1 MDEYMSNIS
10 VDALDLDSLEKINKL
25 KIEVEKYKQKS
36 SDLEKENLNQKH
48 RIQDLEIEIDHNEE
62 TIKNQLGLIK
72 FYKDY
77 RKEQEKKND
86 QKYLEQYEEKIR
98 SLEDSIAIKDRKIDT
113 LYQELKEQTNLNER
127 LVDVITSK
135 EEIIKKLQKGIN
147 VGDGT
152 GDANAT
158 KFEEEIDNLKQKI
171 SDLESEKNSIIDKY
185 DDKIKELNEENNKYQ
200 DKIYDLDNEILNLKE
215 TNKKYEIEEVKQRG
229 GPDTDAEVEKLYKE
243 EIENLKTALEEVKES
258 KRQIKEK
265 AQEQRDSD
273 VKEIMDLEKALED
286 LKAESDKIK
295 RQNEVLKIQNKN
307 NEAMNEKL
315 LKRNKELEGIIGTR
329 GGDENL
335 LSNYKAKLDKKNNE
349 IENLTSKCKE
359 FKENLD
365 LYEKDKE
372 ERLKEFKHE
381 KEVLQSELDDKS
393 KKLEVALRELN
404 ELRVLGGQGE
414 ANINQMMEDPKQKLY
429 DEIKECNKQIEN
441 KDKEILEL
449 NTKLANYEI
458 DTGNELEAQTAY
470 LNNIIEE
477 DKRNIENLKKQ
488 KAKEAED
495 FGEQIEKLEV
505 EIGNYKCELATIQ
518 YDMDKK
524 MVSYKKYVKKLQEK
538 LESLGYK
545 FKDKKSAAFG
555 RMSMD
560 FATSKTFV
568 KTKTFV

>member
-1 MDEYMSNIS
+1 MSNIS

-135 EEIIKKLQKGIN
+135 EENIKKLQKGIN
-147 VGDGT
+147 VSDGT

-524 MVSYKKYVKKLQEK
+524 MVTYKKYVKKLQEK

>member
-1 MDEYMSNIS
+1 MSNLS
-10 VDALDLDSLEKINKL
+10 EDALDLDSLEKINNL
-25 KIEVEKYKQKS
+25 KIEIEKYRQEN
-36 SDLEKENLNQKH
+36 SDLKKENLNQKH
-48 RIQDLEIEIDHNEE
+48 RIQDLEIDIDHNEE

-135 EEIIKKLQKGIN
+135 EEIIRKLQRGIN

-215 TNKKYEIEEVKQRG
+215 TNKKYEIEEAKQRG
-229 GPDTDAEVEKLYKE
+229 GPDTDEEVEKIYKE

-273 VKEIMDLEKALED
+273 VKEILDLEKALED

-295 RQNEVLKIQNKN
+295 RQNEVLQIQNKN

-315 LKRNKELEGIIGTR
+315 LKRNKELEGIIGAR
-329 GGDENL
+329 GGDEESI

-458 DTGNELEAQTAY
+458 DSRNELEAQTEY

-488 KAKEAED
+488 KVKEAED

-524 MVSYKKYVKKLQEK
+524 MVTYKKYVKKLQEK

>member
-1 MDEYMSNIS
+1 MSNIS

-135 EEIIKKLQKGIN
+135 EEMIKKLQKGIN
-147 VGDGT
+147 VSDGT

-243 EIENLKTALEEVKES
+243 EIDNLKTALEEVKES

-524 MVSYKKYVKKLQEK
+524 MVTYKKYVKKLQEK

>member
-1 MDEYMSNIS
+1 MSNIS
-10 VDALDLDSLEKINKL
+10 VDALNLDSLEKINKL

-135 EEIIKKLQKGIN
+135 EEIIRKLQRGIN

-215 TNKKYEIEEVKQRG
+215 TNKKYEIEEAKQRG
-229 GPDTDAEVEKLYKE
+229 GPDTDEEVEKIYKE

-273 VKEIMDLEKALED
+273 VKEILDLEKALED

-365 LYEKDKE
+365 FYEKDKE

-524 MVSYKKYVKKLQEK
+524 MVTYKKYVKKLQEK

>member
-1 MDEYMSNIS
+1 MSNIS

-25 KIEVEKYKQKS
+25 KIEIEKYRQEN
-36 SDLEKENLNQKH
+36 SDLKKENLNQKH
-48 RIQDLEIEIDHNEE
+48 RIQDLEIDIDHNEE

-135 EEIIKKLQKGIN
+135 EEIIRKLQRGIN

-229 GPDTDAEVEKLYKE
+229 GSDADAEVEKIYKE

-295 RQNEVLKIQNKN
+295 RQNEVLQIQNKN

-315 LKRNKELEGIIGTR
+315 LKRNKELEGIIGAR
-329 GGDENL
+329 GGDEESL

-372 ERLKEFKHE
+372 EKLKEFKHE

-524 MVSYKKYVKKLQEK
+524 MVTYKKYVKKLQTK

>member
-1 MDEYMSNIS
+1 MSNIS

-273 VKEIMDLEKALED
+273 VKETMDLEKALED

-449 NTKLANYEI
+449 KSGILDLKNQNQEVFHYVVI
-458 DTGNELEAQTAY
+458 FFHY
-470 LNNIIEE
+470 
-477 DKRNIENLKKQ
+477 KRNFHILLVLLNIL
-488 KAKEAED
+488 
-495 FGEQIEKLEV
+495 
-505 EIGNYKCELATIQ
+505 
-518 YDMDKK
+518 
-524 MVSYKKYVKKLQEK
+524 
-538 LESLGYK
+538 
-545 FKDKKSAAFG
+545 
-555 RMSMD
+555 
-560 FATSKTFV
+560 
-568 KTKTFV
+568 